1 MNVHGAA
8 VGLLSLAGVIML
20 ALLAPGSWVMLAAA
34 AALMV
39 VMWGVSLPIR
49 NAGIIDIVWGP
60 VFLLMALVGVSQLD
74 RTWDATTVA
83 LVAMVGAWAIRL
95 GLHLGVR
102 NIGKPEDFRYQL
114 FRKQAGD
121 AFAIRSLFT
130 IFLLQAVLAWVVAAP
145 IAGFL
150 VAEPNGTLGALQWVG
165 ISLFVFGFVFETV
178 ADWQLTRFK
187 GSPDNKGQVLDS
199 GLWGLSRHPNY
210 FGEAVL
216 WWGIYLFTVGL
227 GGELFIVGPVLITW
241 MLMKVSGVTMLEK
254 GLEKRR
260 PAYREYV
267 ENTPTFF
274 PRWPA
279 AKR

>member
-1 MNVHGAA
+1 
-8 VGLLSLAGVIML
+8 
-20 ALLAPGSWVMLAAA
+20 
-34 AALMV
+34 
-39 VMWGVSLPIR
+39 
-49 NAGIIDIVWGP
+49 
-60 VFLLMALVGVSQLD
+60 
-74 RTWDATTVA
+74 
-83 LVAMVGAWAIRL
+83 
-95 GLHLGVR
+95 
-102 NIGKPEDFRYQL
+102 
-114 FRKQAGD
+114 
-121 AFAIRSLFT
+121 FT

-150 VAEPNGTLGALQWVG
+150 VAEPNASLGVLQWVG
-165 ISLFVFGFVFETV
+165 IGLFVFGFVFETV

-187 GSPDNKGQVLDS
+187 GNPDNKGKVLDS

-279 AKR
+279 AKRGAA